1 MLDSL
6 LELTLINKEHIREKI
21 ELIKKVHIDS
31 DKFWFDYTSPDKDLD
46 KVISAG
52 DGSINKKKYLSS
64 VFYAIS
70 AESVT
75 HNGGIKTIENSLVD
89 ITTPHPFLEDRLRN
103 YMEIYEYKNAL
114 KTIHEHE
121 SDYYLLDGSL
131 MGSLIRPVPLD
142 KELSASRK
150 KELIDTYKEPL
161 TDEIRKG
168 EVNISSLKFID
179 ELSSDDSD
187 TELMFLEAVE
197 TLLVLKEILTHKDKV
212 IGISKTSTNKDYFSQ
227 KIPDML
233 VFDMQQENPGYSKPY
248 SPKVSEKQFKH
259 EYLIENDYFR
269 NQKFSIF
276 YVRMEKNRN
285 MLKFE
290 VPYTIDNDGIEN
302 ILDTLKPITIEGY
315 PYPLKKAHNDVVI
328 KKADMEQLIKIIGIT
343 EKSGREML

>member
-6 LELTLINKEHIREKI
+6 LELTLTKKDSIREKL
-21 ELIKKVHIDS
+21 ELIKKVYIDS
-31 DKFWFDYTSPDKDLD
+31 EKYWIDYTSTNVDSSKI
-46 KVISAG
+46 ISAG

-64 VFYAIS
+64 IFYAIS

-75 HNGGIKTIENSLVD
+75 HDNGLETIENSMVD
-89 ITTPHPFLEDRLRN
+89 ITAPHLFLDDRLRN

-114 KTIHEHE
+114 KAIQNHN

-142 KELSASRK
+142 KELSASKK

-161 TDEIRKG
+161 TEEIRKG
-168 EVNISSLKFID
+168 EVNISSLKFSD
-179 ELSSDDSD
+179 ELTNDDSD
-187 TELMFLEAVE
+187 TELMFLEAIE
-197 TLLVLKEILTHKDKV
+197 TLLVLKEILGYKDKV

-248 SPKVSEKQFKH
+248 SPRVSEKQFKH

-276 YVRMEKNRN
+276 YVRLEKNRN

-290 VPYTIDNDGIEN
+290 VPYSIDNEGIEEL
-302 ILDTLKPITIEGY
+302 LDTLKPITIEGY

-328 KKADMEQLIKIIGIT
+328 KKTDMEQLIKIIGII